1 MDIDKLIPGLETSL
15 SWMRFGSL
23 MDIDKLIPRIK
34 KAREEAGFGSLM
46 DIDKLIQFKSSNN
59 QTLRFGSLMENKNS
73 QSLFRPWEFLLYTIR
88 YPLAQPPQPV
98 QPPVVPNTCS
108 YSF

>member
-1 MDIDKLIPGLETSL
+1 MDIDKLIQGSTEIHKQF
-15 SWMRFGSL
+15 RFGSL
-23 MDIDKLIPRIK
+23 MDIDKLIRFNLCNL
-34 KAREEAGFGSLM
+34 RNSGFGSLM
-46 DIDKLIQFKSSNN
+46 DIDKLIHYKCYRFP
-59 QTLRFGSLMENKNS
+59 LFCFGSLMENKNS
-73 QSLFRPWEFLLYTIR
+73 QSLFRPWEFLLYTIH

>member
-1 MDIDKLIPGLETSL
+1 MDIDKLIQKRQSGRGLQG
-15 SWMRFGSL
+15 FGSL
-23 MDIDKLIPRIK
+23 MDIDKLILLTFVYTSDTS
-34 KAREEAGFGSLM
+34 FGSLM

>member
-1 MDIDKLIPGLETSL
+1 MV
-15 SWMRFGSL
+15 RFGSL
-23 MDIDKLIPRIK
+23 MDIDKLILDVPADVPII
-34 KAREEAGFGSLM
+34 GFGSLM

-108 YSF
+108 YNF